1 MSDIIENQ
9 KTGYLINP
17 HDENAWAEQIIK
29 LIKEPE
35 ISQKMGE
42 EGYKVLKEKYNQE
55 IFYKKL
61 ISMYQS
67 VL

>member
-1 MSDIIENQ
+1 
-9 KTGYLINP
+9 
-17 HDENAWAEQIIK
+17 
-29 LIKEPE
+29 
-35 ISQKMGE
+35 MG

-55 IFYKKL
+55 IFYQKL